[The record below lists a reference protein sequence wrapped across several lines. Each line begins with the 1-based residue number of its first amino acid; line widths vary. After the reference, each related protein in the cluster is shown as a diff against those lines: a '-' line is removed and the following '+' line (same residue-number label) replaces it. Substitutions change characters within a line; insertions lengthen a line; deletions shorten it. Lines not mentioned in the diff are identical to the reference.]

1 MNFALWSDPAKRAQN
16 APRAY
21 AVGDV
26 HGRAD
31 LLEVLIARIGEDR
44 ADDTAP
50 TPLVFLGDYVDRGL
64 HSRETLDRLIALE
77 SDGRFATRFLKG
89 NHEAAMLDFL
99 VRPEGGASWLAFGGA
114 ETLYSYGVKA
124 PSPGAAPETL
134 HRTAEALR
142 ARVPEAHIAFLNR
155 LELFVRWGDYL
166 FVHAGLRPG
175 RTLEEQEEQDML
187 TIRDAFMKSRKK
199 WPFIVVHGH
208 TPGDAVHIDGRRICV
223 DTGAYVTG
231 KLSAVRLQG
240 GAVQVLST

>member
-1 MNFALWSDPAKRAQN
+1 MNFVFRSDPERRAQN
-16 APRAY
+16 ARRLY

-31 LLEVLIARIGEDR
+31 LLETLIARIAENR
-44 ADDTAP
+44 ADEAEP

-64 HSRETLDRLIALE
+64 QSRETLDRLIALE
-77 SDGRFATRFLKG
+77 ADGRFAPRFLKG
-89 NHEAAMLDFL
+89 NHEAAMMDFL
-99 VRPEGGASWLAFGGA
+99 ARPEGGATWLAFGGN

-124 PSPGAAPETL
+124 PSVGASADVL
-134 HRTAEALR
+134 QRTAEALR
-142 ARVPEAHIAFLNR
+142 ARVPEAHIAFLNK
-155 LELFVRWGDYL
+155 LELYVRWGDYL

-175 RTLEEQEEQDML
+175 RSLEEQDEQDML
-187 TIRDAFMKSRKK
+187 TIRDTFLRSGKK

-208 TPGDAVHIDGRRICV
+208 TPADAVHIDGRRIGV